1 MPDSIDRAE
10 APLEFIPPG
19 FNPFVLKFAQWTL
32 PIVFR
37 FRLRKW
43 LTTGINRFETENTE
57 QLVALYQKF
66 QAGKIRFLM
75 AFRHPEVDD
84 PLTMLHLVSRAVPS
98 SARKLSINLRYPI
111 HSHFMYER
119 GMTIWAGNWLATYF
133 SHLGGFPIRR
143 GKKVDKTG
151 LKTAR
156 SLFANGQ
163 FPIAV
168 APEGAT
174 NGHSGIVSTLEPGV
188 AQLGFWCVEDML
200 KANRSEEVYILPIA
214 IEYSYLNPPWK
225 KLDRLL
231 SKLEIDSGL
240 GLPEVEANG
249 NLEDI
254 YYKRLLRLAEY
265 LLNEMEE
272 FYRRYYHKNIP
283 PITVETN
290 PENNQIITTRLQRLL
305 DTALQVSE
313 EYFNLPSQG
322 TFIERCRRLEEA
334 GWSYIYRED
343 LPDLDSLPKFKRGL
357 ADWIASEADLRM
369 RHMRLAETFVAVTEK
384 YIQEK
389 PTPERFCEMT
399 LLIFDMMSRIKDRKL
414 PGRPRL
420 GWRKAKIT
428 IGEPLNVSERW
439 STYQTDRQS
448 ARLAVTN
455 LTKDIHRELQ
465 KMVS

>member
-1 MPDSIDRAE
+1 MPDSINRAQ
-10 APLEFIPPG
+10 APLEFIPPR
-19 FNPFVLKFAQWTL
+19 FNPLVLKIAQWTL
-32 PIVFR
+32 PIVLR

-43 LTTGINRFETENTE
+43 LTTGITRFETENVE
-57 QLVALYQKF
+57 QLVTLYQQF

-75 AFRHPEVDD
+75 AFRHPETDD
-84 PLTMLHLVSRAVPS
+84 PLTMLYLISRAVPS
-98 SARKLSINLRYPI
+98 VARKLGISLQYPT

-119 GMTIWAGNWLATYF
+119 GMTIWAGNWLGGYF
-133 SHLGGFPIRR
+133 SNLGGFPIRR

-200 KANRSEEVYILPIA
+200 KANRPEEVYIVPIA
-214 IEYSYLNPPWK
+214 IQYSYINPPWN
-225 KLDRLL
+225 KLDKLL

-240 GLPEVEANG
+240 GLQQVEAKANP
-249 NLEDI
+249 EEI

-272 FYRRYYHKNIP
+272 FYRRFYHKNLP
-283 PITVETN
+283 EITVETDS
-290 PENNQIITTRLQRLL
+290 ENNQIITTRLQRLL
-305 DTALQVSE
+305 NIALQVAE

-343 LPDLDSLPKFKRGL
+343 LPDLKTLPKLKRGL
-357 ADWIASEADLRM
+357 ADWVASEADLRM
-369 RHMRLAETFVAVTEK
+369 RHMRLAETFVVVTQNYVK
-384 YIQEK
+384 EK
-389 PTPERFCEMT
+389 PTPERFCEMA
-399 LLIFDMMSRIKDRKL
+399 LLIFDMMSRIKERKL

-428 IGEPLNVSERW
+428 IGQPLNINERW
-439 STYQTDRQS
+439 SSYQTDRQS
-448 ARLAVTN
+448 ARQAVTN
-455 LTKDIHRELQ
+455 LTEDIQQELQ
-465 KMVS
+465 KMVL